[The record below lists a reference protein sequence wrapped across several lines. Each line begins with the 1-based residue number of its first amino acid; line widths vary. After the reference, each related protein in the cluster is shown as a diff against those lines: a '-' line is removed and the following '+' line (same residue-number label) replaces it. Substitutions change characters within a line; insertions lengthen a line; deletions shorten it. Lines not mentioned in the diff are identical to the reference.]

1 MYIRNN
7 VVCCE
12 HAIVVGGKEGGETVT
27 GAGQYN
33 IIELAVKKI
42 KEKKFEKKKII
53 ITLSSRFIR
62 SEYLTYFLMIV
73 NETHTHI
80 HQSTSVRTYTHT
92 K

>member
-12 HAIVVGGKEGGETVT
+12 HAIVVVGGKEGGKTVA

-42 KEKKFEKKKII
+42 KEKKIRKK
-53 ITLSSRFIR
+53 
-62 SEYLTYFLMIV
+62 ENNY
-73 NETHTHI
+73 HTFVTFYSI
-80 HQSTSVRTYTHT
+80 
-92 K
+92 

>member
-12 HAIVVGGKEGGETVT
+12 HSIVVGGKEGGKTVV

-42 KEKKFEKKKII
+42 KEKKNSKKRK
-53 ITLSSRFIR
+53 
-62 SEYLTYFLMIV
+62 
-73 NETHTHI
+73 
-80 HQSTSVRTYTHT
+80 
-92 K
+92 